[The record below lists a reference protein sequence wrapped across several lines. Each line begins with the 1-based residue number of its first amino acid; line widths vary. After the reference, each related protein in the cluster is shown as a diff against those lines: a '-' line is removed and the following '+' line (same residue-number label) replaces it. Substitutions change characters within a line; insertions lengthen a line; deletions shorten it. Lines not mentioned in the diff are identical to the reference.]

1 MNARF
6 SFSGAQLMMSAFT
19 ADSLVLPASESL
31 RAERERPLVAG
42 PGADGAKGSTAAVK
56 YGVGELEFEAVM
68 RALDNAGYRTGY
80 SYRQPLLKREPSAP
94 PSDVAIPPYSVSR
107 VPEDGDG
114 PQSPYETSCASLLYL

>member
-1 MNARF
+1 
-6 SFSGAQLMMSAFT
+6 MMSAFT

-31 RAERERPLVAG
+31 RAERPLPAAEATG
-42 PGADGAKGSTAAVK
+42 GANGNTAAVK

-114 PQSPYETSCASLLYL
+114 PQSPYESSCASLLHLLH

>member
-1 MNARF
+1 
-6 SFSGAQLMMSAFT
+6 MMSAFT

-31 RAERERPLVAG
+31 RAERERPLA
-42 PGADGAKGSTAAVK
+42 AAEATDGAKGTAAAVK

-94 PSDVAIPPYSVSR
+94 PSDVAIPPYAVSR
-107 VPEDGDG
+107 VPDEGDG
-114 PQSPYETSCASLLYL
+114 PQSPYESSYATSLHFAANHHLLLY